1 MHAPDPRTPRLD
13 TPAST
18 PPLSLVLGYGPMLL
32 ILLLGIGAWALQE
45 PVLAD
50 AALVWSAAILLF
62 LSGVARGLSFFTQG
76 GPRLTQ
82 LATMAIRFG
91 LGLAAL
97 ALPLTLAWIA
107 LILGY
112 ASLAITEPPAARHG
126 EAPRYFAHLR
136 PIQALIAVAGLVFC
150 LLAG

>member
-1 MHAPDPRTPRLD
+1 
-13 TPAST
+13 
-18 PPLSLVLGYGPMLL
+18 
-32 ILLLGIGAWALQE
+32 
-45 PVLAD
+45 VLAD
-50 AALVWSAAILLF
+50 VALVWSAAILLF

-82 LATMAIRFG
+82 LATMALRFG

-136 PIQALIAVAGLVFC
+136 PIQALIAVAGLVLC

>member
-1 MHAPDPRTPRLD
+1 MHASPPRTPRLD
-13 TPAST
+13 TPARI
-18 PPLSLVLGYGPMLL
+18 PPLSLVLGYGPMLV
-32 ILLLGIGAWALQE
+32 ILLLGIGAWTLRA

-62 LSGVARGLSFFTQG
+62 LSGVARGLSFFTEG

-82 LATMAIRFG
+82 LATMGLRFG
-91 LGLAAL
+91 LGVAAL

-107 LILGY
+107 LIFGY

-126 EAPRYFAHLR
+126 EAPSYFAQLR
-136 PIQALIAVAGLVFC
+136 PIQALIAVAGLVLC